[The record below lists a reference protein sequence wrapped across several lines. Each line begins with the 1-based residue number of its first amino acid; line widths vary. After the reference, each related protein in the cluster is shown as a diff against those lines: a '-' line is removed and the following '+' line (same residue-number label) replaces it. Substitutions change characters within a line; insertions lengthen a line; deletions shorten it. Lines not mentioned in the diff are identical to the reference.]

1 MEALRRIRIVTL
13 FTLQDE
19 LHHKSFYLLLIIAL
33 FFVVTLRGCF
43 NNDVIVNGEHLDG
56 ATIGWHASM
65 VAFQIIASM
74 GIIIGILLSMRVL
87 RRDLESGTTVAV
99 LTKPFRRTEYL
110 AGKIVGVW
118 ILSYGMTF
126 LLHFAVYLLMLI
138 KTGGRIPF
146 FLPASLLLS
155 PNILLMIGI
164 TIGFSFIVPEVVAA
178 LLGGAVWLIGFIS
191 DSVMVA
197 TKTALGK
204 TLLEQ
209 IHNTNQ
215 HTDFWRVAWPK
226 MSALQFFAVSL
237 IKGQV
242 SPVMVSYPLLNV
254 VGYLVIAM
262 VFIWWRFRQEEVR

>member
-1 MEALRRIRIVTL
+1 MERLKRIRIVTL

-19 LHHKSFYLLLIIAL
+19 LHHKSFYLLLCIAL
-33 FFVVTLRGCF
+33 FFVITLRGCF
-43 NNDVIVNGEHLDG
+43 NNDVVVNGAHLDG
-56 ATIGWHASM
+56 ATIGWNASM

-87 RRDLESGTTVAV
+87 RRDLESGSTVAV
-99 LTKPFRRTEYL
+99 LAKPIRRAEYL
-110 AGKIVGVW
+110 AGKIIGVW

-126 LLHFAVYLLMLI
+126 LLHFAVYLLMIL

-155 PNILLMIGI
+155 LNILLMIGI
-164 TIGFSFIVPEVVAA
+164 TIGFSLIVSDVVAA
-178 LLGGAVWLIGFIS
+178 LIGGAVWLIGLIS

-197 TKTALGK
+197 TNTALGK

-209 IHNTNQ
+209 FHHTNQ
-215 HTDFWRVAWPK
+215 HTDLWRVVWPK

-237 IKGQV
+237 IKGQS
-242 SPVMVSYPLLNV
+242 SPAVASYPLLNV
-254 VGYLVIAM
+254 MGYLVIA
-262 VFIWWRFRQEEVR
+262 VAFICWRFRQEEIR